1 MLLVSDEQDGL
12 EVHKDW
18 LIRLEIEKSTLHRDV
33 QELEDELPDCLVWTD
48 TLQLQLDS
56 GDKLG

>member
-18 LIRLEIEKSTLHRDV
+18 LIRLEIEKFTLHCDA
-33 QELEDELPDCLVWTD
+33 QELEDELPGRLVCTD
-48 TLQLQLDS
+48 TLQLQLDRS
-56 GDKLG
+56 DKLS

>member
-18 LIRLEIEKSTLHRDV
+18 LIRLEIEKSTLHCDD